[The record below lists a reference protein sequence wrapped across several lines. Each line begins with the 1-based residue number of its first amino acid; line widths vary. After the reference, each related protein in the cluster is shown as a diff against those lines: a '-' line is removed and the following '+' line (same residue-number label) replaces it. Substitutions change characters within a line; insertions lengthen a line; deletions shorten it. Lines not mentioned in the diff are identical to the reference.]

1 MNCPRCNNESLSFED
16 SNNNALDN
24 PYCFECGDSIKEFD
38 KNQAINPDHYKDSE
52 IECID
57 AIESSMSKEAYKGY
71 LKGSII
77 KYIWRYEKKNGVE
90 DLKKAR
96 WFLARL
102 IHQNGN

>member
-1 MNCPRCNNESLSFED
+1 MT
-16 SNNNALDN
+16 DN
-24 PYCFECGDSIKEFD
+24 
-38 KNQAINPDHYKDSE
+38 INPDHYKDSE

-57 AIESSMSKEAYKGY
+57 AIESSMSKESYKGY

-77 KYIWRYEKKNGVE
+77 KYIWRYENKNGVE